1 MSKITVIGDGGWG
14 TCLAVHLANRGHEV
28 ILWGAFP
35 QYIAE
40 MQRKR
45 ENPKFLPGVPFP
57 NALVLTGRIDQ
68 AFEKAELVVIAVP
81 SQYLKRVFQQHIPSA
96 PWNRVITVSVVKGIE
111 ADSLQRMS
119 QVIRSLAPVKQLAV
133 LSGPSISYEVARG
146 VPTTVVAAADDEALA
161 RQVQG
166 LFATERFRVYTSTD
180 LIGVELGG
188 SLKNVIA
195 IACGAADGLGFGT
208 NTKAALTTRGL
219 AEISRLGVA
228 MGAKTETFY
237 GLSGLGDLV
246 TTCFSAHSRNRQVG
260 EKLGKGTALIE
271 ITAGMEQV
279 AEGMPTAKSAHAL
292 AKKYNVDMP
301 ITAEVYRILYEG
313 KLPND
318 AVRDLMLREPKA
330 E

>member
-14 TCLAVHLANRGHEV
+14 TCLAVHWANRGHEV
-28 ILWGAFP
+28 VLWGAFP

-57 NALVLTGRIDQ
+57 NSLVLTGRIDQ
-68 AFEKAELVVIAVP
+68 AFDKTEVILIAVP
-81 SQYLKRVFQQHIPSA
+81 SQYLKRVFQQHVQSA
-96 PWNRVITVSVVKGIE
+96 PWSRVLAISVVKGID
-111 ADSLQRMS
+111 ADTLQRMS
-119 QVIRSLAPVKQLAV
+119 QVIHSLAPVKDLVV

-146 VPTTVVAAADDEALA
+146 VPTTVVAAAEDEAIA
-161 RQVQG
+161 RKAQA

-180 LIGVELGG
+180 VTGVELGG

-219 AEISRLGVA
+219 AEISRLGMA
-228 MGAKTETFY
+228 MGAKVETFY

-260 EKLGKGTALIE
+260 EKLGKGATVVE

-292 AKKYNVDMP
+292 SKKYSVETP
-301 ITAEVYRILYEG
+301 IMTEVYRVLYEG
-313 KLPND
+313 KSPND

>member
-28 ILWGAFP
+28 VLWGAFP
-35 QYIAE
+35 QYVAE

-57 NALVLTGRIDQ
+57 NSLVLTGRIDQ
-68 AFEKAELVVIAVP
+68 ALDKAEVVLIAVP
-81 SQYLKRVFQQHIPSA
+81 SQYLKRVFQQHLQSA
-96 PWNRVITVSVVKGIE
+96 PWDRVLAISVVKGID
-111 ADSLQRMS
+111 ADTLQRMS
-119 QVIRSLAPVKQLAV
+119 QVIRSLAPVKDLVV

-146 VPTTVVAAADDEALA
+146 VPTTVVAAAEDEAIA
-161 RQVQG
+161 RKAQA

-180 LIGVELGG
+180 VIGVELGG

-195 IACGAADGLGFGT
+195 IACGVADGLGFGT
-208 NTKAALTTRGL
+208 NTKAGLTTRGL

-228 MGAKTETFY
+228 MGAKMETFY

-246 TTCFSAHSRNRQVG
+246 TTCFSSHSRNRQVG
-260 EKLGKGTALIE
+260 EKLGKGATVVE

-292 AKKYNVDMP
+292 SRKYSVETP
-301 ITAEVYRILYEG
+301 IMAEVYRVLYEG
-313 KLPND
+313 KSPND
-318 AVRDLMLREPKA
+318 AVHDLMLREPKA

>member
-28 ILWGAFP
+28 VLWGAFP
-35 QYIAE
+35 QYVAE

-57 NALVLTGRIDQ
+57 NSLVLTGRVDQ
-68 AFEKAELVVIAVP
+68 AFEKAEVVLIAVP
-81 SQYLKRVFQQHIPSA
+81 SQYLKRVFQQHIQA
-96 PWNRVITVSVVKGIE
+96 VPWSRLLTISVVKGID

-119 QVIRSLAPVKQLAV
+119 QVIRSLATVKDLVV

-146 VPTTVVAAADDEALA
+146 VPTTVVAAAEDEALA
-161 RQVQG
+161 KKAQA

-180 LIGVELGG
+180 VIGVELGG

-219 AEISRLGVA
+219 AEMSRLGVA

-246 TTCFSAHSRNRQVG
+246 TTCFSSHSRNRQVG
-260 EKLGKGTALIE
+260 EKLGKGATVVE

-279 AEGMPTAKSAHAL
+279 AEGMPTAKSAYAL
-292 AKKYNVDMP
+292 SKKYSVEMP
-301 ITAEVYRILYEG
+301 ITAEVYRVLYEG
-313 KLPND
+313 KSTSD
-318 AVRDLMLREPKA
+318 AVHDLMRREPKA

>member
-1 MSKITVIGDGGWG
+1 MSIVTVIGDGGWG

-28 ILWGAFP
+28 TLWGAFP
-35 QYIAE
+35 QYVSE

-57 NALVLTGRIDQ
+57 NSLVLTGRIEQ
-68 AFEKAELVVIAVP
+68 ALAKAEMIVIAVP
-81 SQYLKRVFQQHIPSA
+81 SQYLKRVFQQHLRSG
-96 PWNRVITVSVVKGIE
+96 PWDRALVISVVKGIDP
-111 ADSLQRMS
+111 DSLQRMS
-119 QVIRSLAPVKQLAV
+119 QVIRAAAPIPQLVV

-146 VPTTVVAAADDEALA
+146 VPTTVVASAEDETLA
-161 RQVQG
+161 KKAQE
-166 LFATERFRVYTSTD
+166 LFSTERFRVYTSTD

-219 AEISRLGVA
+219 AEMARLGVA
-228 MGAKTETFY
+228 MGAKTETFF

-260 EKLGKGTALIE
+260 EKLGKGATVIE

-279 AEGMPTAKSAHAL
+279 AEGMPTAKSAYAL
-292 AKKYNVDMP
+292 SKKYSVEMP
-301 ITAEVYRILYEG
+301 ITAEVYRVLYEG
-313 KLPND
+313 KSPID
-318 AVRDLMLREPKA
+318 AVHDLMLREPKP